1 MLIWGCLTPASIV
14 VGHKSALAFGLM
26 GEDVGVPVV
35 AMLGRVSHTLMMMMT
50 MMIDIVEL
58 TKIQVPFLRR
68 T

>member
-35 AMLGRVSHTLMMMMT
+35 AMLGRVSHTLMMM
-50 MMIDIVEL
+50 IDIVEL